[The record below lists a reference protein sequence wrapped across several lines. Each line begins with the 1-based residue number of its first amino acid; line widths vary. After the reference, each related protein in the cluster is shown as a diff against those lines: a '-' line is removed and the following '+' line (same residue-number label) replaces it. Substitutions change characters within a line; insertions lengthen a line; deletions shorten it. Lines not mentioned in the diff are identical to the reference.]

1 MSARSRRKQ
10 SSPDEAEQLAD
21 EPVIDVARKVEA
33 ISSQLQVHPNHV
45 RSLVQQ
51 HHALA
56 ELPVERL
63 VRQLPPLAHALS
75 IPLQQALHMAA
86 CQPAVLDAE
95 PQQIAFTC
103 ARLAAAVQLP
113 VEQVMFL
120 AARQPVLLSCPIGR
134 LSEESAKLA
143 VALGCSKIGALQ
155 LLSRLNATQLQAV
168 LNMSSSTVLQRLP
181 EILEALGLPS
191 DSTRG
196 LSILSM
202 VCRNPALLAASP
214 NDIGR
219 STDALLVA
227 FQSSA
232 PGTFA
237 AVLVKCPH
245 LLTHP
250 AEKLLATYQ
259 ALLMQLQVSR
269 QTAARM
275 LVKHPQLL
283 RSSPENITQK
293 LRAMAFKM
301 YPPQVRPEHC
311 ACAP

>member
-1 MSARSRRKQ
+1 M
-10 SSPDEAEQLAD
+10 
-21 EPVIDVARKVEA
+21 EA
-33 ISSQLQVHPNHV
+33 ISSQLQVDPNHV

-56 ELPVERL
+56 QLPVEKL

-86 CQPAVLDAE
+86 RQPTVLDAD
-95 PQQIAFTC
+95 PQQLVDSC
-103 ARLAAAVQLP
+103 SRLAATVQLP

-120 AARQPVLLSCPIGR
+120 AARQPLLLECPLGR
-134 LSEESAKLA
+134 LSAEAAKLA
-143 VALGCSKIGALQ
+143 AALGCSHIGALQ
-155 LLSRLNATQLQAV
+155 LLSRLNAVELQTV
-168 LNMSSSTVLQRLP
+168 LSMSSSTVVQRLP
-181 EILEALGLPS
+181 EVVEALGLPT

-196 LSILSM
+196 LDLLSL
-202 VCRNPALLAASP
+202 VAKNPSLLAASP

-237 AVLVKCPH
+237 AVLAKCPH

-275 LVKHPQLL
+275 LAKQPQLL
-283 RSSPENITQK
+283 RSSPEAITQK

-301 YPPQVRPEHC
+301 YLPQVC
-311 ACAP
+311 VCV

>member
-1 MSARSRRKQ
+1 M
-10 SSPDEAEQLAD
+10 
-21 EPVIDVARKVEA
+21 IDVSRKVEA
-33 ISSQLQVHPNHV
+33 ISSQLQVNPNHV

-51 HHALA
+51 HQALA
-56 ELPVERL
+56 QLPVDKL

-75 IPLQQALHMAA
+75 IPLPQALHMAA
-86 CQPAVLDAE
+86 RQPAVLDAE
-95 PQQIAFTC
+95 PQQLVQSC
-103 ARLAAAVQLP
+103 SKLAAAVQLP
-113 VEQVMFL
+113 VEQAMYL
-120 AARQPVLLSCPIGR
+120 AARQPLLLSCPLAR
-134 LSEESAKLA
+134 LSAEAAKLA
-143 VALGCSKIGALQ
+143 AALGCSTQGALQ
-155 LLSRLNATQLQAV
+155 LLSRLNAAELQSV
-168 LNMSSSTVLQRLP
+168 LSMSSSTVLQRLP
-181 EILEALGLPS
+181 EVVEALGLPT

-196 LSILSM
+196 LDLLGLVSK
-202 VCRNPALLAASP
+202 NPSLLAASP

-237 AVLVKCPH
+237 SVLAKCPH

-250 AEKLLATYQ
+250 AERLLATYQ
-259 ALLMQLQVSR
+259 ALLVQLQVSR

-293 LRAMAFKM
+293 LRVMAFKL
-301 YPPQVRPEHC
+301 YLPQVRRWGQTGVEWMC
-311 ACAP
+311 W

>member
-1 MSARSRRKQ
+1 MSARQRRKQ
-10 SSPDEAEQLAD
+10 SGPGDAEQSPDD
-21 EPVIDVARKVEA
+21 PVIDVSRKVEA

-51 HHALA
+51 HNALA
-56 ELPVERL
+56 QLPVEQL

-75 IPLQQALHMAA
+75 IPLQQALHMVAR
-86 CQPAVLDAE
+86 QPAVLDCD
-95 PQQIAFTC
+95 PQQVVASC
-103 ARLAAAVQLP
+103 SRLAAAVQLP

-120 AARQPVLLSCPIGR
+120 AARQPLLLDCPLSR
-134 LSEESAKLA
+134 LAAESTKLA
-143 VALGCSKIGALQ
+143 AALGCSNIGALQ
-155 LLSRLNATQLQAV
+155 LLSRLNAAQLQSV

-181 EILEALGLPS
+181 EVVEALGLPT

-196 LSILSM
+196 LDLLSW
-202 VCRNPALLAASP
+202 VTKNPGLLAASF

-237 AVLVKCPH
+237 AVLAKCPH

-250 AEKLLATYQ
+250 AERLLATYQ

-269 QTAARM
+269 QTASRM

-293 LRAMAFKM
+293 LRVMAFKL
-301 YPPQVRPEHC
+301 YLPQVGGRG
-311 ACAP
+311 

>member
-1 MSARSRRKQ
+1 MT
-10 SSPDEAEQLAD
+10 
-21 EPVIDVARKVEA
+21 RKVEA

-56 ELPVERL
+56 QLPVEKL

-86 CQPAVLDAE
+86 RQPAVLDCE
-95 PQQIAFTC
+95 PQQVVASC
-103 ARLAAAVQLP
+103 VRLAAAAQLP
-113 VEQVMFL
+113 VEQAMFL
-120 AARQPVLLSCPIGR
+120 AARQPLLLDCPLSR
-134 LSEESAKLA
+134 LAAETAKLA
-143 VALGCSKIGALQ
+143 AALGCSNSGALQ
-155 LLSRLNATQLQAV
+155 LLSRLNGAELQAV
-168 LNMSSSTVLQRLP
+168 LNMSSTTVLQRLP
-181 EILEALGLPS
+181 EVVEALGLPT

-196 LSILSM
+196 LDLLGLVSK
-202 VCRNPALLAASP
+202 NPSVLAKSP

-219 STDALLVA
+219 STDALLIA

-250 AEKLLATYQ
+250 AERLLATYQ
-259 ALLMQLQVSR
+259 AVLMQLQVSR

-283 RSSPENITQK
+283 RSSPESITQK
-293 LRAMAFKM
+293 LRVMAFKM
-301 YPPQVRPEHC
+301 YLPQVRSPRRSAERKLGLC
-311 ACAP
+311 VRAMEACAAMQ

>member
-1 MSARSRRKQ
+1 
-10 SSPDEAEQLAD
+10 
-21 EPVIDVARKVEA
+21 VGRKVEA
-33 ISSQLQVHPNHV
+33 ISSQLQVDPNHV

-56 ELPVERL
+56 QLPVEKL
-63 VRQLPPLAHALS
+63 VRRLPPLSHALS

-86 CQPAVLDAE
+86 RQPAVLDAD
-95 PQQIAFTC
+95 PQQVVDSC
-103 ARLAAAVQLP
+103 SRLAAAVALP

-120 AARQPVLLSCPIGR
+120 AARQPLLLECPLSR
-134 LSEESAKLA
+134 LSAETAKLA
-143 VALGCSKIGALQ
+143 AALGCSHIGALQ
-155 LLSRLNATQLQAV
+155 LLSRLNAVELQSV
-168 LNMSSSTVLQRLP
+168 LNMSSSTVVQRLP
-181 EILEALGLPS
+181 EVVEALGLPT

-196 LSILSM
+196 LDLLSL
-202 VCRNPALLAASP
+202 VAKNPSLLAASP

-237 AVLVKCPH
+237 AVLAKCPH

-259 ALLMQLQVSR
+259 ALLMQLAVSR

-275 LVKHPQLL
+275 LAKQPQLL
-283 RSSPENITQK
+283 RSSPEAITQK
-293 LRAMAFKM
+293 LRVMAFKM
-301 YPPQVRPEHC
+301 YLPQVGFC
-311 ACAP
+311 V